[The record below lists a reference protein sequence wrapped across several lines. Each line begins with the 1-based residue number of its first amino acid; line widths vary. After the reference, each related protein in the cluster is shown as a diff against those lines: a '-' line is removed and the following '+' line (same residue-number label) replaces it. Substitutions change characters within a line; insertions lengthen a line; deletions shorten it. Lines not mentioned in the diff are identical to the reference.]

1 MKLLYLDLS
10 MGAAGDMLA
19 AALSG
24 LLGDDEKLI
33 TELSGMNIPNVSF
46 SFSPMMKCGIKCRHL
61 SVVIN
66 GEEEGEHHHHGHCMR
81 DIEEIVSNL
90 NADEEIKRDIMNVYN
105 IIAGAESRV
114 HGKNVREIHFHEV
127 GMMDAVADIA
137 AVCLCMRKISPD
149 KVVASP
155 VHVGSGQ
162 VRCAHGLLPVP
173 APATAE
179 ILSGIPIYGGEIRGE
194 LCTPTGA
201 ALIKYFVSEF
211 GKLPQ
216 MVCDKISYGAGKK
229 DFDAPNCIRAMLG
242 NAEADSEACLLCA
255 NIDDMT
261 GEEIAYA
268 AETILSSGALDVWTE
283 NIGMKKGRPGIKF
296 CVLCKN
302 VCAESFAELIF
313 RHTATIGIRKQL
325 CERYVLSR
333 REETATTELGTF
345 RRKISEGYGAVR
357 EKLEFEDLKSA
368 AEKNGM
374 SIFEIRENVL
384 RGED

>member
-24 LLGDDEKLI
+24 LLDDDEKI
-33 TELSGMNIPNVSF
+33 IAELLDMNIPNVSF
-46 SFSPMMKCGIKCRHL
+46 SISPMMKCGIKCRHL
-61 SVVIN
+61 SVAIN
-66 GEEEGEHHHHGHCMR
+66 GEEEGENCHHGHSMR
-81 DIEEIVSNL
+81 DIEEIISNL
-90 NADEEIKRDIMNVYN
+90 NADDGIKRDILNVYN
-105 IIAGAESRV
+105 IIAEAESRV
-114 HGKNVREIHFHEV
+114 HGTTIREIHFHEV

-149 KVVASP
+149 KVAASP

-162 VRCAHGLLPVP
+162 VKCAHGFLPVP

-211 GKLPQ
+211 GELPK
-216 MVCDKISYGAGKK
+216 MTYDRIAYGAGKK
-229 DFDAPNCIRAMLG
+229 DFEAPNCVRAMLG
-242 NAEADSEACLLCA
+242 KGRESGETCLLCA

-268 AETILSSGALDVWTE
+268 ADCILASGALDVWTE
-283 NIGMKKGRPGIKF
+283 NIGMKKGRPGVKF
-296 CVLCKN
+296 CVLCEGSH
-302 VCAESFAELIF
+302 AEDFAELIF
-313 RHTATIGIRKQL
+313 KNTTTIGIRKQL
-325 CERYVLSR
+325 CERYMLSR
-333 REETATTELGTF
+333 REETVSGELGTF
-345 RRKISEGYGAVR
+345 RKKISEGYGTIR
-357 EKLEFEDLKSA
+357 EKLEFEDLRCA
-368 AEKNGM
+368 ADENGM
-374 SIFEIRENVL
+374 SIFEIREAVL
-384 RGED
+384 REED

>member
-24 LLGDDEKLI
+24 LLDDDEKLI
-33 TELSGMNIPNVSF
+33 SELSGINIPNVTF
-46 SFSPMMKCGIKCRHL
+46 SLAPMMKCGIKCRHL
-61 SVVIN
+61 SVKIN

-81 DIEEIVSNL
+81 DIEEIVAGL
-90 NADEEIKRDIMNVYN
+90 NADETIKRDIMNVYN
-105 IIAGAESRV
+105 IIAEAESRV
-114 HGKNVREIHFHEV
+114 HGKNTREIHFHEV

-137 AVCLCMRKISPD
+137 AVCLCMRKLGPE
-149 KVVASP
+149 KVIASP
-155 VHVGSGQ
+155 IHIGSGQ
-162 VRCAHGLLPVP
+162 VKCAHGILSVP

-211 GKLPQ
+211 GAIPK
-216 MVCDKISYGAGKK
+216 MTYEKIAYGAGKK
-229 DFDAPNCIRAMLG
+229 DFEAPNCVRAMLG
-242 NAEADSEACLLCA
+242 ESEKKADTCILCA

-268 AETILSSGALDVWTE
+268 AEKVLASGALDVWTE
-283 NIGMKKGRPGIKF
+283 NIGMKKGRPGIKL
-296 CVLCKN
+296 CVLCESSR
-302 VCAESFAELIF
+302 AESFAELVF
-313 RHTATIGIRKQL
+313 KNTTTIGIRKIA
-325 CERYVLSR
+325 CERYVLAR
-333 REETATTELGTF
+333 REETVTTGFGSF
-345 RRKISEGYGAVR
+345 RRKISEGFGVSR
-357 EKLEFEDLKSA
+357 EKLEFDDIRSA
-368 AEKNGM
+368 ADESGM
-374 SIFEIRENVL
+374 SLFEMREAVL